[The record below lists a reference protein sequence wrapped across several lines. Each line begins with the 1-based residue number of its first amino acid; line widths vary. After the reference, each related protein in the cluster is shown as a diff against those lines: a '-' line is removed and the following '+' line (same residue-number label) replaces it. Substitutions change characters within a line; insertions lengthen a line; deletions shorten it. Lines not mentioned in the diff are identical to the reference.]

1 MQQPEEHPDASK
13 IAVEAESDGK
23 SRQAVGPA
31 GISTAVNYV
40 LMTHLVAK
48 LGRLNDYRNEA
59 LGVQLLDDVKEY
71 TTQINKV
78 QKEIEDLENTLLFQA
93 RDAANAK
100 SL

>member
-48 LGRLNDYRNEA
+48 LGRLDDYRNEA
-59 LGVQLLDDVKEY
+59 HGVQLLDDVKEY
-71 TTQINKV
+71 TTQIKKV